1 MTTTKKKSMTKKTE
15 SIILENKD
23 GQRLR
28 IYRVENTE
36 GKDLT
41 FCIGLEGEGQDHFT
55 FYQEDAV
62 DITSAIDTGVD
73 SFAAQGERHERQRQ
87 GENTRRAGGSNDHN
101 TYDHL
106 PAAD

>member
-55 FYQEDAV
+55 FYSEDAV
-62 DITSAIDTGVD
+62 DITSAIDTVVD
-73 SFAAQGERHERQRQ
+73 SFAQQGE
-87 GENTRRAGGSNDHN
+87 
-101 TYDHL
+101 
-106 PAAD
+106 

>member
-55 FYQEDAV
+55 FYPEDAG
-62 DITSAIDTGVD
+62 DITSAIDTVVD
-73 SFAAQGERHERQRQ
+73 SFAEHQNHRNRQ
-87 GENTRRAGGSNDHN
+87 GLKCIANPSARNG
-101 TYDHL
+101 
-106 PAAD
+106 